1 MRIVLDMTMRV
12 IKLRAASF
20 TCIQNEKNSW
30 SCYVLS
36 LSNTAGRV

>member
-12 IKLRAASF
+12 IKLRAAF

-36 LSNTAGRV
+36 LSNTAGRF